1 MYGAAPGEV
10 IIASKLYPR
19 LEYSTEMRKLQVGL
33 IGAGGV
39 SRSIHVPGLKL
50 CPEVRIAAVADPDQD
65 AAQTLAEAAGGA
77 NIHKSYEDLLAR
89 PEIDAVVVATPNYK
103 HHEIVLASLGAG
115 KHVLCEKPLALS
127 AAEAR
132 QMADQ
137 GRASGLVHM
146 TAFTYRYTPALQY
159 MTALVRAGELG
170 NIRTI
175 RAAYLMAL
183 SKHLL
188 GWRSTRAQAGS
199 GVLAD
204 IGSHLVHMVQFLAGD
219 LTELTASK
227 RRFRDDPASDV
238 EDWISFLAEFE
249 SGACGTFEISR
260 VCAGRGAGI
269 SEDIFI
275 EVYGTQGS
283 AVFTLQDPW
292 GLRVVAGEAA
302 EDPSCILERRDVPA
316 EYLKIAGSTRDVN
329 AHDRRWGYR
338 YDQAWQF
345 VESVRKGEVRAPSL
359 EDGARCQAVLEAALA
374 SCESRSWV
382 KV

>member
-1 MYGAAPGEV
+1 M
-10 IIASKLYPR
+10 
-19 LEYSTEMRKLQVGL
+19 
-33 IGAGGV
+33 
-39 SRSIHVPGLKL
+39 L
-50 CPEVRIAAVADPDQD
+50 CPDVRIAMVADPDQG
-65 AAQTLAEAAGGA
+65 AAQTLADLAGGA
-77 NIHKSYEDLLAR
+77 EIHERFEDVLAR

-103 HHEIVLASLGAG
+103 HHEIVLASLAAG
-115 KHVLCEKPLALS
+115 KHVLCEKPLALN
-127 AAEAR
+127 AAAAR
-132 QMADQ
+132 EMADR
-137 GRASGLVHM
+137 GRASGRVHM

-159 MTALVRAGELG
+159 LAALVRAGELG
-170 NIRTI
+170 KIRTV

-204 IGSHLVHMVQFLAGD
+204 IGSHLVHMVQLLAGD

-275 EVYGTQGS
+275 EVYGTKGS

-302 EDPSCILERRDVPA
+302 EDPSCVLERRDVPA
-316 EYLKIAGSTRDVN
+316 EYLKIGGSTRDVK
-329 AHDRRWGYR
+329 AHDPRWGYR

-345 VESVRKGEVRAPSL
+345 VESVRAGEVRAPSL
-359 EDGARCQAVLEAALA
+359 EDGARCQAVLEATLA

-382 KV
+382 RV